1 MTEKTIEWNLAFAH
15 DEVIVNVEKLLASAG
30 YVYTRTET
38 DAETCFLVTL
48 SRGSMQFV
56 ARPLLSHRS
65 PFNPIATLHRT
76 LLTVTY
82 TGLSLQEEE
91 TLRYR
96 LTLVFLRV
104 GG

>member
-15 DEVIVNVEKLLASAG
+15 AEVIANVEKLLTGAG
-30 YVYTRTET
+30 YAYTRTEA
-38 DAETCFLVTL
+38 DDETRFLVTL
-48 SRGSMQFV
+48 PKGSIHFV

-65 PFNPIATLHRT
+65 PFNPIAVLPRT

-82 TGLSLQEEE
+82 SGLNSQEEG

-96 LTLVFLRV
+96 LTLAFLRV